1 VERCEYPLTM
11 PNCVDAIITDLA
23 LLRRPSRAAARFTLE
38 EVAAGFSVE
47 EVLSLTG
54 MTVDVADEVG
64 VMQENWG

>member
-1 VERCEYPLTM
+1 VP
-11 PNCVDAIITDLA
+11 
-23 LLRRPSRAAARFTLE
+23 E
-38 EVAAGFSVE
+38 EVASGFSVE